1 MVDSSTQVT
10 DCFFHRSCLHG
21 PARKFTMKKF
31 REFRQQL
38 DFIGTY
44 RCGKPYGMCWNY
56 QEGGGY
62 LVGKVDSETGE
73 FTSDGNCMANTWT
86 GQELIFG
93 EIEFQK
99 SYCRIFVEF
108 MNHETIF
115 EIRKKVLGFTW
126 IRSGVSCVK
135 TPVL

>member
-1 MVDSSTQVT
+1 MQFCWYYILQILAHFFTRLFPRDSSVLVLMILFSWT
-10 DCFFHRSCLHG
+10 
-21 PARKFTMKKF
+21 AREVK
-31 REFRQQL
+31 
-38 DFIGTY
+38 
-44 RCGKPYGMCWNY
+44 
-56 QEGGGY
+56 
-62 LVGKVDSETGE
+62 
-73 FTSDGNCMANTWT
+73 
-86 GQELIFG
+86 FG

-126 IRSGVSCVK
+126 IRSGVSWVE